1 MSHQGKTQI
10 TFVFTVGPDQV
21 QEGDR
26 IFASHAEWMEQTHD
40 REGGLALLRYNV
52 VKGPELSNQLDPS
65 SEPTANT
72 CFVLSEVYE
81 TPAGLADHWEK
92 AGSWKDFKPSSRGRA
107 TPRSPLCMAP
117 RSSTRSGSPQT
128 PKRTQRRRRRMLLLA
143 MRGDQGRV
151 DVEDHHITE
160 VGVGDHRRRQRR

>member
-92 AGSWKDFKPSSRGRA
+92 AGSWKDFNAFVAWASNA
-107 TPRSPLCMAP
+107 EVAALH
-117 RSSTRSGSPQT
+117 GSPVVHS
-128 PKRTQRRRRRMLLLA
+128 LW
-143 MRGDQGRV
+143 
-151 DVEDHHITE
+151 
-160 VGVGDHRRRQRR
+160 